1 MFYCLLAYYCATQ
14 FKINVFFH
22 FPSVVACLVYCL
34 LQQCRK
40 REDSIYLVSHTHT
53 HTHANAIHTCTC
65 EMYSISLLLLKID
78 SESDSEEDETQDD
91 DPFSPE
97 TEKFPNNSQHPFD
110 PANLPLS
117 AGNEVLRVVTFHTL
131 LAPPPLPPRPQ
142 KTRIDPSQ
150 HYEVKGR
157 RERGFI
163 LSLLSLSL
171 SLSLFFR

>member
-1 MFYCLLAYYCATQ
+1 MQHNLRLMSSFI
-14 FKINVFFH
+14 F
-22 FPSVVACLVYCL
+22 
-34 LQQCRK
+34 LQWWHA
-40 REDSIYLVSHTHT
+40 LFTVSSNNAGKERILYIWSATHT
-53 HTHANAIHTCTC
+53 HTCNAIHTCTC

-163 LSLLSLSL
+163 LSLPLSLSL
-171 SLSLFFR
+171 SLSSLDEHFTRI